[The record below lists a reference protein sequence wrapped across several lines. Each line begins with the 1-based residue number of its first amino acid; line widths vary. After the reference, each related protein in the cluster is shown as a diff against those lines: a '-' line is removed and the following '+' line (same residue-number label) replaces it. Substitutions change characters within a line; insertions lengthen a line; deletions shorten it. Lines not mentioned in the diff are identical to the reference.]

1 MYRRCIVKQMGIV
14 SVNEQNISKSFTND
28 LKIVFSLQQL
38 VNPEK
43 GLKDVVV
50 NQEYESVHRQI

>member
-1 MYRRCIVKQMGIV
+1 MGIV